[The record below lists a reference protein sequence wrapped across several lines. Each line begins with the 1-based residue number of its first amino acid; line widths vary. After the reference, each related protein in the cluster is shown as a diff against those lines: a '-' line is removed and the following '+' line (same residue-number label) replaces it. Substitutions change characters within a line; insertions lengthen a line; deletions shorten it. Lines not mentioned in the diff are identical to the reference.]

1 MHRVDA
7 VLAHDAA
14 STPRVLIGSSAA
26 ARRLADDIRAAGAAS
41 CALLETEAG
50 LDALEIARV
59 VHARSGR
66 SGRFVAVECGA
77 AEPAAVERELFGDV
91 PQRAGGDVESITAR
105 SALAQARGGTLY
117 LGDLPELSAATQA
130 RLARVARDGEARIG
144 GGAPARLDAC
154 LIGATS
160 ADPESDLAEG
170 RLRRDLFRHLSR
182 TRIVV
187 PGLRRRA
194 EDIPGILQAATAQ
207 ICAEAGHAEMSFT
220 QAAVTLL
227 SAMPWRGNL
236 AELRHAV
243 ARLVAASA
251 SAVIQLEDVLAHVR
265 FDGALAPHAP
275 AGTLRSA
282 RQQFERDYIALVL
295 RHHRGRVGDAARAL
309 GIQRTN
315 LYRKARQLGI
325 RLRQGFG
332 ETSPAFEGRRRVSVA
347 RAVQP
352 S

>member
-1 MHRVDA
+1 M
-7 VLAHDAA
+7 
-14 STPRVLIGSSAA
+14 PRADGMEDGGMPAPIPLVLIGASPA
-26 ARRLADDIRAAGAAS
+26 ARRLAEDIRAARGAS
-41 CALLETEAG
+41 CVLLESESG
-50 LDALEIARV
+50 LDPVEVARALHEQ
-59 VHARSGR
+59 SGR
-66 SGRFVAVECGA
+66 SGRFVTIDCGA
-77 AEPAAVERELFGDV
+77 AEPAVVERELFGDV
-91 PQRAGGDVESITAR
+91 PRRTGGDVESIAPR

-117 LGDLPELSAATQA
+117 LGELPELSAGAQA

-144 GGAPARLDAC
+144 SGAAMRLGAC

-160 ADPESDLAEG
+160 TDAESEVTEG
-170 RLRRDLFRHLSR
+170 RLRRDLLRHLSR

-194 EDIPGILQAATAQ
+194 DDIPAILQAVTTQ
-207 ICAEAGHAEMSFT
+207 LCAEGGSEAKSYT

-227 SAMPWRGNL
+227 AAMPWRGNL
-236 AELRHAV
+236 VELRHAV
-243 ARLVAASA
+243 SRLVAASA

-325 RLRQGFG
+325 
-332 ETSPAFEGRRRVSVA
+332 SVA
-347 RAVQP
+347 RMVQP

>member
-1 MHRVDA
+1 MHRADA
-7 VLAHDAA
+7 VLAHEAHA
-14 STPRVLIGSSAA
+14 STALVLIGSSAA
-26 ARRLADDIRAAGAAS
+26 ARRLAEDIRAAGAAL
-41 CALLETEAG
+41 CALLECEAG
-50 LDALEIARV
+50 LDPVEVARA

-66 SGRFVAVECGA
+66 HGRFVAVECGA
-77 AEPAAVERELFGDV
+77 AEPGAVERELFGDM
-91 PQRAGGDVESITAR
+91 PRRAPGDVESIGAR

-117 LGDLPELSAATQA
+117 VGDLPELSAAAQA
-130 RLARVARDGEARIG
+130 RLARVARDGEVRIG
-144 GGAPARLDAC
+144 SGAATRLDAC

-160 ADPESDLAEG
+160 SDPESEMTEG
-170 RLRRDLFRHLSR
+170 RLRRDLLRHLAR

-194 EDIPGILQAATAQ
+194 EDIPAILQALTAQ
-207 ICAEAGHAEMSFT
+207 LCAASGRPEKSFT

-236 AELRHAV
+236 VELRHAV
-243 ARLVAASA
+243 TRLVSA
-251 SAVIQLEDVLAHVR
+251 SADGVIQLEDVLAHVR

-325 RLRQGFG
+325 
-332 ETSPAFEGRRRVSVA
+332 SVA
-347 RAVQP
+347 RAVQL